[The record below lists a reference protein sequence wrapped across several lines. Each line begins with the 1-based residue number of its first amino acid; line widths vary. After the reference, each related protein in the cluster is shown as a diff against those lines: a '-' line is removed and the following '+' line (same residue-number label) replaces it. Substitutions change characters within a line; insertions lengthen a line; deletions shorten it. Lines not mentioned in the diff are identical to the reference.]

1 MTDPTTTQ
9 LARLV
14 RDMRSAQN
22 RYFRDRTSERLR
34 ESMDLEK
41 LVDRKLGDILD
52 RPLFGDNPEDLK

>member
-1 MTDPTTTQ
+1 MTDTTTTQ

-52 RPLFGDNPEDLK
+52 RPLFGTEGNEP